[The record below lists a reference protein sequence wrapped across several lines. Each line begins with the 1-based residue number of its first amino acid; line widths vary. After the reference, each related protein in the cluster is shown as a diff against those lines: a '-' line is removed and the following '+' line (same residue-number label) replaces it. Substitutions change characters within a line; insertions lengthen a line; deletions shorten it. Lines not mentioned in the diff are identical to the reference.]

1 MKKYSHKVPM
11 TIGFFVSLIS
21 IYFFIKYLVVV
32 MIGNSEFSLGI
43 LLSAFIMT
51 LLSLAFYGIDAVISI
66 IRTFIGREI
75 KFNIMLAVVVLVAI
89 PLAVYAL
96 VAFDIISFIIWG
108 VYYICL
114 FILEIISVA
123 KHIKLQI
130 K

>member
-11 TIGFFVSLIS
+11 TIGLFVSLIS

-114 FILEIISVA
+114 FILEIISVV